1 MKRPIDT
8 LLEELKRAE
17 KRSKKEFVKLDSKFY
32 KETLDRFEELQI
44 KLKEAVESNDI
55 ELAAKLN
62 EELTKAKKSYDSFVD
77 IRLKKLLAAVISPTI
92 SVKNLTKEEAQLY
105 RDLKELVNSFIE
117 TVVKGKSAQ
126 ESVVLKEEIVIKE
139 DAVEEPKAL
148 EPLSEEFPNEEIA
161 GDTEISNEQAKE
173 ANEER
178 YVLARVIA
186 RSVKIALP
194 SGRVLELKKEDVLH
208 LPEKI
213 YRILLKREKVV
224 DIRPSGN

>member
-8 LLEELKRAE
+8 MLEELKRAE
-17 KRSKKEFVKLDSKFY
+17 KRSKKEFVKLESSFY
-32 KETLDRFEELQI
+32 KETLDKFEELQI
-44 KLKEAVESNDI
+44 RLKEAVESNDI

-62 EELTKAKKSYDSFVD
+62 EELTKAKKSYDNFVD

-105 RDLKELVNSFIE
+105 RDVKELVNSFIE
-117 TVVKGKSAQ
+117 TVVRGKPGQ
-126 ESVVLKEEIVIKE
+126 ESVVVREEIVIKE
-139 DAVEEPKAL
+139 DTVEEPKTM
-148 EPLSEEFPNEEIA
+148 ESTSEEFSNEEIA
-161 GDTEISNEQAKE
+161 ENVEISNERNEDVA
-173 ANEER
+173 EER

-186 RSVKIALP
+186 RGVKIALP
-194 SGRVLELKKEDVLH
+194 SGKVLELRKEDVLH